1 MSKNFKYL
9 DELVH
14 SGKKEIV
21 LDSDIIL
28 EDSEE
33 SEYLYGIKLD
43 LDDIVIDGNGHA
55 IDACEKTRI
64 FSIKGKNIIIQK
76 ITLKNGFSQL
86 AGGAI
91 FNDCHLTIK
100 DSTLTKNKAK
110 NGGAIYNSGDLTI
123 KDSTLTKNMGEDG
136 GAIYN
141 DEKNSLTIINS
152 TLNENIAEED
162 GGAIRNNHS
171 KLSIRRSTM
180 NNNTAERDGGA
191 ICHSF
196 SYSLTKVRR
205 GLNSVQLRHS
215 PDLYE
220 RAELNARFSE
230 RRLMEEELKNCW
242 LNIEESTF
250 NNNTAQNNGGGI
262 WHNNEDSLTL
272 NNCNFNDNTPDDVY

>member
-9 DELVH
+9 DDLIH

-64 FSIKGKNIIIQK
+64 FGIKGKNIIIK
-76 ITLKNGFSQL
+76 NITLKNGFSQL

-110 NGGAIYNSGDLTI
+110 KGGAIYN
-123 KDSTLTKNMGEDG
+123 N
-136 GAIYN
+136 
-141 DEKNSLTIINS
+141 EKNSLTIINS

-205 GLNSVQLRHS
+205 GLSAVELRHY

-220 RAELNARFSE
+220 MAELNAKCSE
-230 RRLMEEELKNCW
+230 RRLREEELKNCW

-250 NNNTAQNNGGGI
+250 NNNTAQNHGGAI

-272 NNCNFNDNTPDDVY
+272 NNCNFNDNNPDDVY

>member
-136 GAIYN
+136 GAIRN
-141 DEKNSLTIINS
+141 D
-152 TLNENIAEED
+152 
-162 GGAIRNNHS
+162 HS
-171 KLSIRRSTM
+171 KLSRRRSTM